1 MKIGDHVKYR
11 GMVGIVIK
19 HEIRKFVRNGKT
31 VVYSCY
37 TAETNDEIKF
47 VFYGSMIGKTVKK
60 IEYDD
65 DQISLFDEEGR
76 LKCLDH

>member
-11 GMVGIVIK
+11 GMVGIITK
-19 HEIRKFVRNGKT
+19 HEIRKFVRNGKP

-60 IEYDD
+60 VEYDD
-65 DQISLFDEEGR
+65 DQISLFNEKGEIV
-76 LKCLDH
+76 